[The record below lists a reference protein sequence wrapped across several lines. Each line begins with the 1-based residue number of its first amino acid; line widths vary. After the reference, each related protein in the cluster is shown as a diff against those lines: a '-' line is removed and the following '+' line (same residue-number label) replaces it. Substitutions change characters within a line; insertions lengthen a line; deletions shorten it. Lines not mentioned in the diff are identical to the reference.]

1 MHIKYKSPLVA
12 AYESNPGWK
21 KDDQGNV
28 VLKDGNPVYVTA
40 SGQEQTVNGSTIA
53 DRNREAQQLR
63 ERAEAAEGKLKDFD
77 GIDASIARKAVEDM
91 KKIDS
96 KKLIDAGQVDE
107 LKAQM
112 KAEFT
117 TQLAEKDKALGERDT
132 KINDLLISDVFKSSD
147 FLQNGIAVPR
157 DFVESAYRNNFKIEN
172 GKVIAVDKEGKPIAS
187 KANLGEYASPDEA
200 LRMFVESRP
209 DKDVII
215 KADVGTGSGNG
226 GAGGSRGQ
234 GSILKR
240 AEFDKLSPAQQ
251 GEAAGKMAKG
261 ELKIVD

>member
-1 MHIKYKSPLVA
+1 
-12 AYESNPGWK
+12 
-21 KDDQGNV
+21 
-28 VLKDGNPVYVTA
+28 
-40 SGQEQTVNGSTIA
+40 
-53 DRNREAQQLR
+53 
-63 ERAEAAEGKLKDFD
+63 
-77 GIDASIARKAVEDM
+77 M

-117 TQLAEKDKALGERDT
+117 TQLTEKDNLLKERDN
-132 KINDLLISDVFKSSD
+132 KINDLLISDVFKSSE

-200 LRMFVESRP
+200 LRIFVEARP
-209 DKDVII
+209 DKDSII
-215 KADVGTGSGNG
+215 KADVGAGSGNG

-234 GSILKR
+234 GNVIKR
-240 AEFDKLSPAQQ
+240 ADFDKLNPAQQ
-251 GEAAGKMAKG
+251 GEVAGKARSG
-261 ELKIVD
+261 EMKIVD